1 MQPKLPSAFEATVS
15 ERIINTVP
23 DMPDHVFSKRFE
35 KKMKQL
41 IQQSKTA
48 SKSKITVKRMFICIT
63 AAILAA
69 MIMALSVGAVR
80 DFFKNFFMQIFDTHT
95 TVQSN
100 DIENTP
106 GRIINKYSINVSNDF
121 ELINT
126 FESEIFNK
134 YEYYDS
140 NNHYIFFTQ
149 TVKTVYNVNFDNENG
164 ELNYIS
170 IGNSDG
176 YIVDLGNN
184 EYLITW
190 DDGEYV
196 FDIIGNI
203 GQKQLIELAESV
215 HKAE

>member
-1 MQPKLPSAFEATVS
+1 ML
-15 ERIINTVP
+15 
-23 DMPDHVFSKRFE
+23 
-35 KKMKQL
+35 
-41 IQQSKTA
+41 
-48 SKSKITVKRMFICIT
+48 
-63 AAILAA
+63 
-69 MIMALSVGAVR
+69 
-80 DFFKNFFMQIFDTHT
+80 
-95 TVQSN
+95 
-100 DIENTP
+100 
-106 GRIINKYSINVSNDF
+106 SNDF

-126 FESEIFNK
+126 FENEIFNK

-149 TVKTVYNVNFDNENG
+149 TVKNVYNVNFDNENG
-164 ELNYIS
+164 ELNYLS

-203 GQKQLIELAESV
+203 DQKQLIELAESV